1 VNGKGVDGFLHS
13 RKAALEV
20 LTRICK
26 GRVSEAPIRVC
37 RVQVLK
43 VLVRVCKA
51 SVAVAVRRSLNCSAV
66 GGTLGGSESLP
77 FGSGSLND
85 TYSGS
90 LAAPPSTEWFTQ
102 FGKYGSDLQRFA
114 QFKGFMKVFLPW
126 NISHCER
133 CIFTIV
139 FHTGIRAVV
148 IPTFL
153 HKKSFLL
160 NRVVFHIIL

>member
-1 VNGKGVDGFLHS
+1 
-13 RKAALEV
+13 
-20 LTRICK
+20 
-26 GRVSEAPIRVC
+26 
-37 RVQVLK
+37 VQVLK